1 MKQWQRWFLGIIGGM
16 LLMGGSLFFLIAC
29 SSPASTSST
38 HSHTPLSAANV
49 EQTERALDV
58 AWINTY
64 ASDITQE
71 VAQGLHLSVD
81 HLRSQLRAHQTLSQI
96 ATAQRLTPVQLQT
109 LELQALRD
117 ASQKAVRAGVVPQA
131 HVNQF
136 LQQAQSDTVYLD
148 EIITGIFTKQ
158 QQKS

>member
-1 MKQWQRWFLGIIGGM
+1 MKQWQRWFLGILAGM

-29 SSPASTSST
+29 SSSANTGNAN
-38 HSHTPLSAANV
+38 SHTPVSTPNL

-64 ASDITQE
+64 ASNIRQE
-71 VAQGLHLSVD
+71 VAQGLHVSVN
-81 HLRSQLRAHQTLSQI
+81 QLRNQLQAHQTLNQI

-109 LELQALRD
+109 LELQAVRD
-117 ASQKAVRAGVVPQA
+117 AGQKAVRAGVVPQA
-131 HVNQF
+131 HVDQF
-136 LQQAQSDTVYLD
+136 LHQAQSDTVYLD

-158 QQKS
+158 GQKS

>member
-1 MKQWQRWFLGIIGGM
+1 MKDWRRWSLGIIGGL

-29 SSPASTSST
+29 SSPAKTSNANT
-38 HSHTPLSAANV
+38 HTPLSAANI

-64 ASDITQE
+64 ASDIRQE
-71 VAQGLHLSVD
+71 VAQGLHVSVD
-81 HLRSQLRAHQTLSQI
+81 HLRNQLQAGQTLSQI
-96 ATAQRLTPVQLQT
+96 ATTQRLTPVQLQT

-117 ASQKAVRAGVVPQA
+117 AGQKAVRASAVPQA
-131 HVNQF
+131 HVDQF
-136 LQQAQSDTVYLD
+136 LQQAQSDTVYLE
-148 EIITGIFTKQ
+148 EIITGIFTKN